1 MNKLILYV
9 CAWICLHSCG
19 FSKSQEESMLEYALS
34 QAGDNRKELEY
45 VIKYYEGDSLKREA
59 ARFLIRNMVYH
70 FGYEKRERV
79 SDITTLSSDYLIR
92 NIELAFQ
99 AWPKPWNKSVSFEN
113 FCRYILPYRGLYE
126 PPSGLREEL
135 MRTYLPL
142 LDSSHIDN
150 TYDAAV
156 RLQKILRTRVTYQTE
171 IPIYYPTAEEIHR
184 TGVGRCD
191 GVVLYGIQLMRAA
204 GIPTVAEHTIWTR
217 RNGEHY
223 WCAFLNEDGRF
234 LPFAP
239 EYEGPDSL
247 IYNLTKPFLTPA
259 KVYRYGFAPLHPVTT
274 ESTDEYRT
282 FLKNPLLTAVTEQ
295 YLPPVADIHTTC
307 DLPVRSK
314 RAPIYL
320 CTYNHGNW
328 RPFAMSERIGNR
340 CTFPKIVGDDVFI
353 IAEYDKEAYGSLR
366 FITSPFH
373 VSNTGIIT
381 KIKPDPA
388 RTDSI
393 FIASDNPYQQ
403 QVPYTLA
410 YWEQEQQCFKNGY
423 FPTDTIPGGI
433 LIRKIPKGSLLK
445 AMISRPE
452 KAAEDRIFLVENG
465 TVKRY

>member
-126 PPSGLREEL
+126 QPSGLREEL

-142 LDSSHIDN
+142 LDSLHID
-150 TYDAAV
+150 
-156 RLQKILRTRVTYQTE
+156 
-171 IPIYYPTAEEIHR
+171 
-184 TGVGRCD
+184 
-191 GVVLYGIQLMRAA
+191 GIQLMRAA

-452 KAAEDRIFLVENG
+452 KAAEDRIFLVEND

>member
-1 MNKLILYV
+1 MNPYV
-9 CAWICLHSCG
+9 
-19 FSKSQEESMLEYALS
+19 
-34 QAGDNRKELEY
+34 
-45 VIKYYEGDSLKREA
+45 
-59 ARFLIRNMVYH
+59 
-70 FGYEKRERV
+70 
-79 SDITTLSSDYLIR
+79 
-92 NIELAFQ
+92 
-99 AWPKPWNKSVSFEN
+99 
-113 FCRYILPYRGLYE
+113 
-126 PPSGLREEL
+126 
-135 MRTYLPL
+135 
-142 LDSSHIDN
+142 
-150 TYDAAV
+150 
-156 RLQKILRTRVTYQTE
+156 
-171 IPIYYPTAEEIHR
+171 
-184 TGVGRCD
+184 
-191 GVVLYGIQLMRAA
+191 
-204 GIPTVAEHTIWTR
+204 
-217 RNGEHY
+217 
-223 WCAFLNEDGRF
+223 
-234 LPFAP
+234 
-239 EYEGPDSL
+239 
-247 IYNLTKPFLTPA
+247 
-259 KVYRYGFAPLHPVTT
+259 
-274 ESTDEYRT
+274 
-282 FLKNPLLTAVTEQ
+282 LKNPLLTAVTEQ

>member
-1 MNKLILYV
+1 M
-9 CAWICLHSCG
+9 
-19 FSKSQEESMLEYALS
+19 FS
-34 QAGDNRKELEY
+34 
-45 VIKYYEGDSLKREA
+45 
-59 ARFLIRNMVYH
+59 
-70 FGYEKRERV
+70 
-79 SDITTLSSDYLIR
+79 
-92 NIELAFQ
+92 
-99 AWPKPWNKSVSFEN
+99 
-113 FCRYILPYRGLYE
+113 
-126 PPSGLREEL
+126 
-135 MRTYLPL
+135 
-142 LDSSHIDN
+142 
-150 TYDAAV
+150 
-156 RLQKILRTRVTYQTE
+156 RLVVH
-171 IPIYYPTAEEIHR
+171 YPTAEEIHR

-452 KAAEDRIFLVENG
+452 KAAEDRIFLVEND